1 MRAFLYTIAAGVLLV
16 SCSGVKVQQHNLPC
30 HTRTR
35 AQAIQTATSLLVQ
48 HGLKIT
54 LADTL
59 VGLVQAETEDTKEVW
74 TGAFIKRVWQV
85 NVRPDV
91 GPTVAAKP
99 EDQETLSKPKTSRPM
114 FIIATAKTITRM
126 TNAFGATIATAE
138 HYYDDEAHQDWEW
151 YWGVRQGLESLCE
164 TKVIITT
171 KSVN

>member
-48 HGLKIT
+48 HGFKIT

-59 VGLVQAETEDTKEVW
+59 VGLVQAETEDTREVW

-91 GPTVAAKP
+91 GPIGIAKP
-99 EDQETLSKPKTSRPM
+99 EDQETLTKRKTSKPM
-114 FIIATAKTITRM
+114 FIIATAKTITRT
-126 TNAFGATIATAE
+126 TNAFGATLATAE

-151 YWGVRQGLESLCE
+151 YWAVRQGLESLCE